1 MKHVFLVNPQSGK
14 GHGLRI
20 LVPEIEKEARRA
32 GVSFEIHQT
41 RRARDAEET
50 VRLLSQNTPE
60 SLRFYAVGGDGTLHQ
75 VVNGAMGS
83 PHAEVAFIPSGMGN
97 DFARMF
103 DPSAYFQDISRQ
115 IHGTPVTI
123 DVIRY
128 NDRYS
133 INVLNIGLDAAVA
146 QKAEEYRSKT
156 PLKNA
161 QAYLAGIVSMLRTN
175 PGYELQ
181 ITVEDEASLQSNYT
195 LTAIGNGAFC
205 GGGFKALPRASLQ
218 DGLLDVIMV
227 NKLKRR
233 TLLPLLT
240 HYRNGKHLEHP
251 GIEAVLSY
259 QQCTRLQITAERG
272 LQVCADG
279 ELSPV
284 DSLDIAVLPGKL
296 RFSVPKG
303 CRLI

>member
-1 MKHVFLVNPQSGK
+1 MKHIFILNPLSGK
-14 GHGLRI
+14 GRARRTL
-20 LVPEIEKEARRA
+20 LPQIEKEARRA
-32 GVSFEIHQT
+32 GIDWDVHQT
-41 RRARDAEET
+41 RHAADAEET
-50 VRLLSQNTPE
+50 VRRISQTTREPV
-60 SLRFYAVGGDGTLHQ
+60 RFYAVGGDGTLHQ

-83 PHAEVAFIPSGMGN
+83 PHAEVAFIPAGMGN

-161 QAYLAGIVSMLRTN
+161 QAYLAGIVSVLRTN

-181 ITVEDEASLQSNYT
+181 ITVEDEASLQGNYT

-259 QQCTRLQITAERG
+259 QQCTRLQITAEGG

-296 RFSVPKG
+296 RFSVPEG